1 MNRGAKVEPML
12 TVNELMAREP
22 RTMAVFNDFGIDTC
36 CGAGSPI
43 SEAAA
48 RDGADVD
55 ALLAALSRA
64 IEAGR

>member
-1 MNRGAKVEPML
+1 MQEDVKVDGLL

-22 RTMAVFNDFGIDTC
+22 VTMAVFNDFGIDTC
-36 CGAGSPI
+36 CGAASPI

-55 ALLAALSRA
+55 ALLAALRRA
-64 IEAGR
+64 IEERE